1 MNLFA
6 ISGLV
11 CGIFSTILALIAF
24 IFGRSKI
31 HRILTCF
38 NLSVAVWGYG
48 CFIAGIASTESAAL
62 YGWRFGQVG
71 GTFIAVF
78 FYHMV
83 CIFCELQRR
92 VSLRLFYIWGLI
104 YLYFCFS
111 TKFLFA
117 NTWVTPNVH
126 YNDATSLSTT
136 LVISW
141 LFIVCLSFFEIL
153 RFFPKTKGI
162 KRTQTLY
169 LIVGFLTGFIG
180 GASTLIPMFN
190 INFPPFGNVTIPIYC
205 MISTYAILRYRLM
218 DINLVFR
225 KGMVYSLSAGILT
238 GLFVVLVLTMT
249 KFLSE
254 ISGISSFAITTASAL
269 IIAFLFNPLKNKVQS
284 FIDKSFYKNTYD
296 YYPIIRKVSRKLTSI
311 FDINELFNY
320 VGGVI
325 FSTLRLSNIYLLSAV
340 PGSGYEIA
348 YHKSTK
354 KDKDKKT
361 KEISENEGDGLT
373 IRKNSELVKFFRK
386 SDDVLI
392 KDELPGLEKS
402 LGYQLIE
409 HINNDLEPF
418 EGEAVVPVF
427 TDKKLILLIV
437 LGEKLSGDMFTNEDL
452 NFLGIISNQIAISIK
467 NTQLYKDKVDSEKL
481 ASIGMMS
488 ATFAHEVRNPLTSL
502 KTFAQLMPE
511 RHDDEEFREVFSKIV
526 VNDIEKIDG
535 LINDLLDFSSARKS
549 ARVNNFNL
557 TKLIDEMIEYVNGKI
572 DFEQKHIAFEKKY
585 DDHEIPMTGDQNR
598 LKRVFSNIMN
608 NGCQAMDGDGVL
620 TVDIRPN
627 GKMVEISIADT
638 GRGIP
643 PENIST
649 IFDPFVTTK
658 EMGVGLG
665 LAICKRIVEDHKGK
679 ISVQS
684 KLEKGTTFKISL
696 PLQVE

>member
-1 MNLFA
+1 MIWGF
-6 ISGLV
+6 
-11 CGIFSTILALIAF
+11 LIGF
-24 IFGRSKI
+24 
-31 HRILTCF
+31 
-38 NLSVAVWGYG
+38 
-48 CFIAGIASTESAAL
+48 
-62 YGWRFGQVG
+62 VG
-71 GTFIAVF
+71 GTSTFLPEFGID
-78 FYHMV
+78 
-83 CIFCELQRR
+83 L
-92 VSLRLFYIWGLI
+92 
-104 YLYFCFS
+104 LY
-111 TKFLFA
+111 
-117 NTWVTPNVH
+117 
-126 YNDATSLSTT
+126 
-136 LVISW
+136 
-141 LFIVCLSFFEIL
+141 
-153 RFFPKTKGI
+153 
-162 KRTQTLY
+162 
-169 LIVGFLTGFIG
+169 
-180 GASTLIPMFN
+180 
-190 INFPPFGNVTIPIYC
+190 PFGNFTIPIYC
-205 MISTYAILRYRLM
+205 LISTYAILRYRLM

-238 GLFVVLVLTMT
+238 ALFVVIVLTMT
-249 KFLSE
+249 KLLSDVA
-254 ISGISSFAITTASAL
+254 GITSFAITTSSAL

-284 FIDKSFYKNTYD
+284 FIDKNFYKNTHD

-311 FDINELFNY
+311 FDLNELFKY

-325 FSTLRLSNIYLLSAV
+325 YSTLGLTNIYLLSAV

-348 YHKSTK
+348 YHKSSI

-361 KEISENEGDGLT
+361 KEISENEGKGIT

-386 SDDVLI
+386 SDDILI
-392 KDELPGLEKS
+392 KDELPGLEKT
-402 LGYQLIE
+402 LGNELIE
-409 HINNDLEPF
+409 HINSDLKPF
-418 EGEAVVPVF
+418 EGEAVVPVYI
-427 TDKKLILLIV
+427 DKKLILLII

-452 NFLGIISNQIAISIK
+452 NFLGIISNQIAIAIK

-511 RHDDEEFREVFSKIV
+511 KHDDEEFREVFSKIV
-526 VNDIEKIDG
+526 ANDIEKIDG

-585 DDHEIPMTGDQNR
+585 DDSEIPMTGDENR

-608 NGCQAMDGDGVL
+608 NGCQAMDGNGVL
-620 TVDIRPN
+620 TLDIKPN
-627 GKMVEISIADT
+627 GQMVEVSIADT
-638 GRGIP
+638 GKGIP

-665 LAICKRIVEDHKGK
+665 LAICKRIVADHKGK

-696 PLQVE
+696 PLEVE

>member
-1 MNLFA
+1 
-6 ISGLV
+6 
-11 CGIFSTILALIAF
+11 
-24 IFGRSKI
+24 
-31 HRILTCF
+31 
-38 NLSVAVWGYG
+38 
-48 CFIAGIASTESAAL
+48 
-62 YGWRFGQVG
+62 
-71 GTFIAVF
+71 
-78 FYHMV
+78 
-83 CIFCELQRR
+83 
-92 VSLRLFYIWGLI
+92 
-104 YLYFCFS
+104 
-111 TKFLFA
+111 
-117 NTWVTPNVH
+117 
-126 YNDATSLSTT
+126 
-136 LVISW
+136 
-141 LFIVCLSFFEIL
+141 
-153 RFFPKTKGI
+153 
-162 KRTQTLY
+162 
-169 LIVGFLTGFIG
+169 
-180 GASTLIPMFN
+180 
-190 INFPPFGNVTIPIYC
+190 
-205 MISTYAILRYRLM
+205 M
-218 DINLVFR
+218 DIHFVFR